1 MNTMKPNCSCLLVKE
16 KIDSDPAFF
25 ATLYKNGLLYDYIP
39 SEMTN
44 FFSLSFVAC
53 PLSRHRG
60 VEEGPVTCFVLL
72 DLWFWILLDF
82 SWGILQLAVCHSE
95 VRGHYGKG
103 KNIKCVKKADVTAKL
118 NKQQILLVKNL
129 TLGLIS

>member
-1 MNTMKPNCSCLLVKE
+1 MKTMKPNCNCLLVKE

-72 DLWFWILLDF
+72 DL
-82 SWGILQLAVCHSE
+82 
-95 VRGHYGKG
+95 
-103 KNIKCVKKADVTAKL
+103 
-118 NKQQILLVKNL
+118 
-129 TLGLIS
+129 